1 MPRVLIVDHD
11 PVFSE
16 TLASIVTGL
25 GHQSKQAR
33 TLAEA
38 LAAGR
43 KHDTDIV
50 YVTSQLPDGSGLLA
64 IAQLNA
70 MRGHPE
76 VIVTTDTPTPDGAE
90 KAIRNG
96 AWDYVEK
103 QGTVDRMVLPLIR
116 AIDYRGKRPAR
127 NGAVKLKRDGII
139 GDSAGIKKCLSLVA
153 EAASSDA
160 SALLLGETGVGK
172 EVFARAIHD
181 NSLRATGPFVAVDCA
196 SMSRTLASSILF
208 GHRKGAFTG
217 ADKDREGLVAQAHNG
232 TLFLDE
238 VGELPLTMQK
248 IFLRVLQEHRF
259 RPVGARTEKTS
270 DFRLICATNR
280 NLDEMVARGTFRS
293 DLLFR
298 IRTVVMALP
307 PLRDRSDDL
316 PRLIEHYVKQLC
328 GKYGMPAKGL
338 SPDLLD
344 VAQKYAWPGNV
355 RELIH
360 TLERAVLAA
369 KDTSKIFS
377 RHLPDHIRINIAR
390 AAAGENYQD
399 ESQVPL
405 RKGAFCALQNESD
418 NPYVSRLA
426 SSPKELSAPI
436 TNGMATNSDSAI
448 RIAHPSQSP
457 DNASP
462 HVPFSIDAP
471 ATHEGV
477 GEQTFPP
484 VGTLSSHSS
493 AMPDNTYTQNGTSI
507 DHTTSAKS
515 DTPLADSV
523 ITDTSLNP
531 PFIKPFFEFRDEA
544 FKQYLQNLMQ
554 LSNGKVAAACELS
567 GLSRSYLY
575 DLLKKYSVE
584 K

>member
-1 MPRVLIVDHD
+1 MARVLIIDND
-11 PVFSE
+11 QVFSE

-25 GHQSKQAR
+25 GHRSKQAKS
-33 TLAEA
+33 LNEA
-38 LAAGR
+38 FSSGR

-50 YVTSQLPDGSGLLA
+50 YLNTQLPDGNGLLA

-76 VIVTTDTPTPDGAE
+76 IIVVTGTPTPDGAE

-103 QGTVDRMVLPLIR
+103 QSSVDRMVLPLIR
-116 AIDYRGKRPAR
+116 AIDYRGKRPAK
-127 NGAVKLKRDGII
+127 NGVVKLKRSGII

-172 EVFARAIHD
+172 EVFARAVHE

-208 GHRKGAFTG
+208 GHRKGSFTG
-217 ADKDREGLVAQAHNG
+217 ADKDREGLVAQSNNG

-238 VGELPLTMQK
+238 VGELPLAIQK
-248 IFLRVLQEHRF
+248 FFLRVLQEHRF

-307 PLRDRSDDL
+307 PLRERTDDL

-328 GKYGMPAKGL
+328 GKYGMPAKGI

-344 VAQKYAWPGNV
+344 VAYEYSWPGNV

-369 KDTSKIFS
+369 KDTTKIFS

-390 AAAGENYQD
+390 AAADKMQRED
-399 ESQVPL
+399 KDIPL
-405 RKGAFCALQNESD
+405 HNGAFCTLSEAENSTD
-418 NPYVSRLA
+418 GYTARLA
-426 SSPKELSAPI
+426 TSPMEQTPPI
-436 TNGMATNSDSAI
+436 I
-448 RIAHPSQSP
+448 VRP
-457 DNASP
+457 DNSANTLGIKTSTDTVSEHSNTTRPAPSLAQVDDMAANPISP
-462 HVPFSIDAP
+462 QFDTGQH
-471 ATHEGV
+471 
-477 GEQTFPP
+477 
-484 VGTLSSHSS
+484 
-493 AMPDNTYTQNGTSI
+493 TQN
-507 DHTTSAKS
+507 SANTDKAL
-515 DTPLADSV
+515 PQSV
-523 ITDTSLNP
+523 ITDTLAIPDS
-531 PFIKPFFEFRDEA
+531 ITPFFEFRDEA
-544 FKQYLQNLMQ
+544 FSQYLQNLMA
-554 LSNGKVAAACELS
+554 LADGKVAIACQLS

-575 DLLKKYSVE
+575 DLLKKHSV
-584 K
+584 KK

>member
-1 MPRVLIVDHD
+1 MARVLIIDHD

-25 GHQSKQAR
+25 GHKSKQAAS
-33 TLAEA
+33 LSEA
-38 LAAGR
+38 FASCR

-50 YVTSQLPDGSGLLA
+50 YLNTRLPDGNGLLA

-76 VIVTTDTPTPDGAE
+76 IIVMTGTPTPDGAE

-103 QGTVDRMVLPLIR
+103 QSSVDRMVLPLIR
-116 AIDYRGKRPAR
+116 AIDYRGKRPAK
-127 NGAVKLKRDGII
+127 NGAVKLKRSGII

-172 EVFARAIHD
+172 EVFARAVHE
-181 NSLRATGPFVAVDCA
+181 NSLRADGPFVAVDCA

-217 ADKDREGLVAQAHNG
+217 ADKDREGLVAQANNG

-238 VGELPLTMQK
+238 VGELPLAMQK

-307 PLRDRSDDL
+307 PLRDRADDL

-328 GKYGMPAKGL
+328 GKYGMPAKGI

-344 VAQKYAWPGNV
+344 LAAKYSWPGNV

-369 KDTSKIFS
+369 KDTPKIFS

-390 AAAGENYQD
+390 AAVNKIHQED
-399 ESQVPL
+399 SQIPL
-405 RKGAFCALQNESD
+405 HQGAFCT
-418 NPYVSRLA
+418 
-426 SSPKELSAPI
+426 I
-436 TNGMATNSDSAI
+436 TDAEK
-448 RIAHPSQSP
+448 SP
-457 DNASP
+457 DNYTARLATSP
-462 HVPFSIDAP
+462 V
-471 ATHEGV
+471 
-477 GEQTFPP
+477 EQTLPQTKTP
-484 VGTLSSHSS
+484 VSSSS
-493 AMPDNTYTQNGTSI
+493 AATTTQALSDQTPHAPSQQSGIQPLEANLEASVSSAPSYSENTDNFQHN
-507 DHTTSAKS
+507 SAI
-515 DTPLADSV
+515 ADSASSKPS
-523 ITDTSLNP
+523 IR
-531 PFIKPFFEFRDEA
+531 PFFEFRDEVFA
-544 FKQYLQNLMQ
+544 QYIQNLME
-554 LSNGKVAAACELS
+554 LANGKVATACKMS

-575 DLLKKYSVE
+575 DLLKKYPV
-584 K
+584 KQ

>member
-1 MPRVLIVDHD
+1 MARVLIIDND
-11 PVFSE
+11 QVFSE

-25 GHQSKQAR
+25 GHRSKQAKS
-33 TLAEA
+33 LNEA
-38 LAAGR
+38 FSSGR

-50 YVTSQLPDGSGLLA
+50 YLNTQLPDGNGLLA

-76 VIVTTDTPTPDGAE
+76 IIVVTGTPTPDGAE

-103 QGTVDRMVLPLIR
+103 QSSVDRMVLPLIR
-116 AIDYRGKRPAR
+116 AIDYRGKRPAK
-127 NGAVKLKRDGII
+127 NGVVKLKRSGII

-172 EVFARAIHD
+172 EVFARAVHE
-181 NSLRATGPFVAVDCA
+181 NSLRANGPFVAVDCA

-208 GHRKGAFTG
+208 GHRKGSFTG
-217 ADKDREGLVAQAHNG
+217 ADKDREGLVAQSNNG

-238 VGELPLTMQK
+238 VGELPLAIQK
-248 IFLRVLQEHRF
+248 FFLRVLQEHRF
-259 RPVGARTEKTS
+259 RPVGARTENTS

-307 PLRDRSDDL
+307 PLRDRTDDL

-328 GKYGMPAKGL
+328 GKYGMPAKGI

-344 VAQKYAWPGNV
+344 LAYEYSWPGNV

-369 KDTSKIFS
+369 KDTTKIFS

-390 AAAGENYQD
+390 AAADKMQSE
-399 ESQVPL
+399 EIPL
-405 RKGAFCALQNESD
+405 HKGAFCTLSEAETSADGYTARLATSPREQTPPLIVRPDQSPKAFGIESSTEATDEHNHASPTSSPAQVDNTPASPISPQFDTGHRTHNSENTD
-418 NPYVSRLA
+418 NP
-426 SSPKELSAPI
+426 LS
-436 TNGMATNSDSAI
+436 NSA
-448 RIAHPSQSP
+448 
-457 DNASP
+457 
-462 HVPFSIDAP
+462 
-471 ATHEGV
+471 
-477 GEQTFPP
+477 
-484 VGTLSSHSS
+484 
-493 AMPDNTYTQNGTSI
+493 
-507 DHTTSAKS
+507 
-515 DTPLADSV
+515 
-523 ITDTSLNP
+523 ITDTSVIP
-531 PFIKPFFEFRDEA
+531 DTITPFFEFRDEA
-544 FKQYLQNLMQ
+544 FSQYLQNLMT
-554 LSNGKVAAACELS
+554 LADGKVATACQLS

-575 DLLKKYSVE
+575 DLLKKYSV
-584 K
+584 KK

>member
-1 MPRVLIVDHD
+1 MARVLIIDHD

-25 GHQSKQAR
+25 GHRSKQAKS
-33 TLAEA
+33 LAEA
-38 LAAGR
+38 FASGR

-50 YVTSQLPDGSGLLA
+50 YLNTQLPDGNGLLA

-76 VIVTTDTPTPDGAE
+76 IIVMTGTPTPDGAE

-103 QGTVDRMVLPLIR
+103 QSAIDRMVLPLIR

-127 NGAVKLKRDGII
+127 NGSVKLKRSGII
-139 GDSAGIKKCLSLVA
+139 GNSAGIKKCLSLVA

-172 EVFARAIHD
+172 EVFARAVHE
-181 NSLRATGPFVAVDCA
+181 NSLRANGPFVAVDCA

-208 GHRKGAFTG
+208 GHQKGAFTG
-217 ADKDREGLVAQAHNG
+217 ADKDREGLVAQANNG

-238 VGELPLTMQK
+238 VGELPLAMQK

-280 NLDEMVARGTFRS
+280 NLEEMVARGTFRS

-307 PLRDRSDDL
+307 PLRDRTDDL
-316 PRLIEHYVKQLC
+316 PHLIEHYVKQLC
-328 GKYGMPAKGL
+328 GKYGMPAKGI

-344 VAQKYAWPGNV
+344 LTKEYSWPGNV

-369 KDTSKIFS
+369 KDTPKIFS

-390 AAAGENYQD
+390 AAADKTQQEIKALTENNQI
-399 ESQVPL
+399 PL
-405 RKGAFCALQNESD
+405 HQGASCSINELENATD
-418 NPYVSRLA
+418 NYTARLA
-426 SSPKELSAPI
+426 TSPVEQAPPQSIHTQPSMHASSYANNGLDNRTLTTSRTIPAAGATQRTKEVVI
-436 TNGMATNSDSAI
+436 V
-448 RIAHPSQSP
+448 QSTP
-457 DNASP
+457 R
-462 HVPFSIDAP
+462 F
-471 ATHEGV
+471 
-477 GEQTFPP
+477 
-484 VGTLSSHSS
+484 
-493 AMPDNTYTQNGTSI
+493 GTSNK
-507 DHTTSAKS
+507 TLLSE
-515 DTPLADSV
+515 DTDNNSPTSV
-523 ITDTSLNP
+523 ITDSILPNNT
-531 PFIKPFFEFRDEA
+531 IKPFFEFRDEL
-544 FKQYLQNLMQ
+544 FENYLQHLMT
-554 LSNGKVAAACELS
+554 LAGGKVAIACKLS
-567 GLSRSYLY
+567 GLSKSYLY
-575 DLLKKYSVE
+575 DLLKKYPI
-584 K
+584 KK

>member
-1 MPRVLIVDHD
+1 MARVLIIDHD

-25 GHQSKQAR
+25 GHRSKQAKS
-33 TLAEA
+33 LAEA
-38 LAAGR
+38 FASGR

-50 YVTSQLPDGSGLLA
+50 YLNTQLPDGNGLLA

-76 VIVTTDTPTPDGAE
+76 IIVMTGTPTPDGAE

-103 QGTVDRMVLPLIR
+103 QSAIDRMVLPLIR

-127 NGAVKLKRDGII
+127 NGSVKLKRSGII
-139 GDSAGIKKCLSLVA
+139 GNSAGIKKCLSLVA

-172 EVFARAIHD
+172 EVFARAVHE
-181 NSLRATGPFVAVDCA
+181 NSLRANGPFVAVDCA

-208 GHRKGAFTG
+208 GHQKGAFTG

-238 VGELPLTMQK
+238 VGELPLAMQK

-307 PLRDRSDDL
+307 PLRDRTDDL
-316 PRLIEHYVKQLC
+316 PHLIEHYVKQLC
-328 GKYGMPAKGL
+328 GKYGMPAKGI

-344 VAQKYAWPGNV
+344 LAKEYSWPGNV

-369 KDTSKIFS
+369 KETPKIFS

-390 AAAGENYQD
+390 AAADKTQQEIKALT
-399 ESQVPL
+399 ESNQVPL
-405 RKGAFCALQNESD
+405 HQGASCSISELENAPD
-418 NPYVSRLA
+418 NYTARLA
-426 SSPKELSAPI
+426 TSPVEQTRPSIQGRTPVQASSSNGNPEEERALVAAAETIQADSNTHRTKEVVIVQSSPRFDTRNEIPI
-436 TNGMATNSDSAI
+436 SEITDKIPYISAI
-448 RIAHPSQSP
+448 P
-457 DNASP
+457 DKKN
-462 HVPFSIDAP
+462 
-471 ATHEGV
+471 
-477 GEQTFPP
+477 
-484 VGTLSSHSS
+484 SS
-493 AMPDNTYTQNGTSI
+493 NT
-507 DHTTSAKS
+507 
-515 DTPLADSV
+515 
-523 ITDTSLNP
+523 
-531 PFIKPFFEFRDEA
+531 IKPFFEFRDEI
-544 FKQYLQNLMQ
+544 FENYLQHLMM
-554 LSNGKVAAACELS
+554 LSGGKVATACKLS

-575 DLLKKYSVE
+575 DLLKKYPV
-584 K
+584 KK

>member
-1 MPRVLIVDHD
+1 MARVLIVDND

-16 TLASIVTGL
+16 TLSSIVTGL
-25 GHQSKQAR
+25 GHRSKQVKS
-33 TLAEA
+33 LNEA
-38 LAAGR
+38 FASGR

-50 YVTSQLPDGSGLLA
+50 YLNTQLPDGNGLLA
-64 IAQLNA
+64 IAQFNA

-76 VIVTTDTPTPDGAE
+76 IIVMTGTPTPDGAE

-103 QGTVDRMVLPLIR
+103 QSTVDRMVLPLIR
-116 AIDYRGKRPAR
+116 AIDYRGKRPTK
-127 NGAVKLKRDGII
+127 NGAVKLKRGGII
-139 GDSAGIKKCLSLVA
+139 GNSAGIKKCLSLVA

-172 EVFARAIHD
+172 EVFARAIHE

-217 ADKDREGLVAQAHNG
+217 ADKDREGLVAQANNG

-238 VGELPLTMQK
+238 VGELPLAMQK

-280 NLDEMVARGTFRS
+280 DLDEMVARGTFRS

-307 PLRDRSDDL
+307 PLRDRADDL
-316 PRLIEHYVKQLC
+316 PKLIEHYVKQLC
-328 GKYGMPAKGL
+328 GKYGMPAKGI

-344 VAQKYAWPGNV
+344 IAKKYPWPGNV

-360 TLERAVLAA
+360 TLERAVLAS
-369 KDTSKIFS
+369 KDTPKIFS

-390 AAAGENYQD
+390 AAADRTQRE
-399 ESQVPL
+399 EPPIPL
-405 RKGAFCALQNESD
+405 HKGASCAISD
-418 NPYVSRLA
+418 AEQGLDNYTVRLA
-426 SSPKELSAPI
+426 SSPKEQTRPRLVHPQSPPSLRPNAEPNSVGISNNKVHSSELPRQGEHSLAAPI
-436 TNGMATNSDSAI
+436 SSQSGTEHYRQDSAYPDKKI
-448 RIAHPSQSP
+448 GNSAIA
-457 DNASP
+457 D
-462 HVPFSIDAP
+462 
-471 ATHEGV
+471 
-477 GEQTFPP
+477 
-484 VGTLSSHSS
+484 TLSS
-493 AMPDNTYTQNGTSI
+493 PDS
-507 DHTTSAKS
+507 
-515 DTPLADSV
+515 
-523 ITDTSLNP
+523 
-531 PFIKPFFEFRDEA
+531 IKPFFEFRDEI
-544 FKQYLQNLMQ
+544 FTQYLQNLMT
-554 LSNGKVAAACELS
+554 LADGKVATACKLS

-575 DLLKKYSVE
+575 DLLKKYTV
-584 K
+584 KK

>member
-16 TLASIVTGL
+16 TFGSIVTGL

-38 LAAGR
+38 FAAGR

-50 YVTSQLPDGSGLLA
+50 YVSTQLPDGSGLLA
-64 IAQLNA
+64 IAELNA

-116 AIDYRGKRPAR
+116 AIDYRGKRPAK

-139 GDSAGIKKCLSLVA
+139 GNSAGIKKCLSLVA

-344 VAQKYAWPGNV
+344 VAQKYSWPGNV

-390 AAAGENYQD
+390 AAVGGSHQD
-399 ESQVPL
+399 DIQIPL
-405 RKGAFCALQNESD
+405 RKGAFCALQNDSE

-426 SSPKELSAPI
+426 TSPAELSAPVS
-436 TNGMATNSDSAI
+436 NDMAKNSANTSNTTQ
-448 RIAHPSQSP
+448 PSQPANNTPAQAISP
-457 DNASP
+457 
-462 HVPFSIDAP
+462 IAP
-471 ATHEGV
+471 VAETENS
-477 GEQTFPP
+477 EKNDPTLA
-484 VGTLSSHSS
+484 GTLSSHSP
-493 AMPDNTYTQNGTSI
+493 APPENTYTQSDTHNHEAKSAITDTATSNSTI
-507 DHTTSAKS
+507 ADTTSA
-515 DTPLADSV
+515 
-523 ITDTSLNP
+523 SLS
-531 PFIKPFFEFRDEA
+531 IKPFFEFRDEA
-544 FKQYLQNLMQ
+544 FTHYLQNLMQ
-554 LSNGKVAAACELS
+554 LANGKVAVACELS

-575 DLLKKYSVE
+575 DLLKKYSIG

>member
-1 MPRVLIVDHD
+1 MARVLIIDND

-25 GHQSKQAR
+25 GHRSKQAKS
-33 TLAEA
+33 LAEA
-38 LAAGR
+38 FASGR

-50 YVTSQLPDGSGLLA
+50 YLNTQLPDGNGLLA

-76 VIVTTDTPTPDGAE
+76 IIVMTGTPTPDGAE

-103 QGTVDRMVLPLIR
+103 QSSVDRMVLPLIR
-116 AIDYRGKRPAR
+116 AIDYRGKRPAK
-127 NGAVKLKRDGII
+127 NGAVKLKRSGII

-172 EVFARAIHD
+172 EVFARAVHE
-181 NSLRATGPFVAVDCA
+181 NSLRANGPFVAVDCA

-217 ADKDREGLVAQAHNG
+217 ADKDREGLVAQANNG

-238 VGELPLTMQK
+238 VGELPLAMQK

-307 PLRDRSDDL
+307 PLRDRTDDL

-328 GKYGMPAKGL
+328 GKYGMPAKGI

-344 VAQKYAWPGNV
+344 LAREYSWPGNV

-369 KDTSKIFS
+369 KDTPKIFS

-390 AAAGENYQD
+390 AAVDRTHRE
-399 ESQVPL
+399 EIPL
-405 RKGAFCALQNESD
+405 HKGAFCTLSEAEHSSD
-418 NPYVSRLA
+418 SYTARLA
-426 SSPKELSAPI
+426 TSPVVQTPPQPVQKRTQINPTAVPAEVSSENREYHISKTPMPPNHEGAGTTEIYSHSGTDHKGALSAI
-436 TNGMATNSDSAI
+436 TDKKHNSSAI
-448 RIAHPSQSP
+448 A
-457 DNASP
+457 DM
-462 HVPFSIDAP
+462 
-471 ATHEGV
+471 
-477 GEQTFPP
+477 
-484 VGTLSSHSS
+484 HS
-493 AMPDNTYTQNGTSI
+493 AQ
-507 DHTTSAKS
+507 
-515 DTPLADSV
+515 DTV
-523 ITDTSLNP
+523 Q
-531 PFIKPFFEFRDEA
+531 PFFEFRDEV
-544 FKQYLQNLMQ
+544 FTQYLQNLMR
-554 LSNGKVAAACELS
+554 LSDGKVATACKLS

-575 DLLKKYSVE
+575 DLLKKYSL

>member
-1 MPRVLIVDHD
+1 MARVLIIDND
-11 PVFSE
+11 QVFSE

-25 GHQSKQAR
+25 GHRSKQAKS
-33 TLAEA
+33 LNEA
-38 LAAGR
+38 FSSGR

-50 YVTSQLPDGSGLLA
+50 YLNTQLPDGNGLLA

-76 VIVTTDTPTPDGAE
+76 IIVVTGTPTPDGAE

-103 QGTVDRMVLPLIR
+103 QSSVDRMVLPLIR
-116 AIDYRGKRPAR
+116 AIDYRGKRPAK
-127 NGAVKLKRDGII
+127 NGVVKLKRSGII

-172 EVFARAIHD
+172 EVFARAVHE

-208 GHRKGAFTG
+208 GHRKGSFTG
-217 ADKDREGLVAQAHNG
+217 ADKDREGLVAQSNNG

-238 VGELPLTMQK
+238 VGELPLAIQK
-248 IFLRVLQEHRF
+248 FFLRVLQEHRF

-307 PLRDRSDDL
+307 PLRDRTDDL

-328 GKYGMPAKGL
+328 GKYGMPAKGI

-344 VAQKYAWPGNV
+344 LAYEYSWPGNV

-369 KDTSKIFS
+369 KDTTKIFS

-390 AAAGENYQD
+390 AAADKMQRED
-399 ESQVPL
+399 KDIPL
-405 RKGAFCALQNESD
+405 HKGAFCTLSEAENSTD
-418 NPYVSRLA
+418 GYTARLA
-426 SSPKELSAPI
+426 TSPVEQKPPFMMRPDQPPKAFEIENSTGTVGERSHTPLPISSP
-436 TNGMATNSDSAI
+436 TQTD
-448 RIAHPSQSP
+448 
-457 DNASP
+457 DT
-462 HVPFSIDAP
+462 P
-471 ATHEGV
+471 ATSI
-477 GEQTFPP
+477 
-484 VGTLSSHSS
+484 SSRFDTGHHTHNSVN
-493 AMPDNTYTQNGTSI
+493 ADNL
-507 DHTTSAKS
+507 
-515 DTPLADSV
+515 PLDSV
-523 ITDTSLNP
+523 ITDNTNTP
-531 PFIKPFFEFRDEA
+531 DTITPFFEFRDAA
-544 FKQYLQNLMQ
+544 FSQYLQNLMA
-554 LSNGKVAAACELS
+554 LANGKVAVACQLS

-575 DLLKKYSVE
+575 DLLKKHSV
-584 K
+584 KK

>member
-1 MPRVLIVDHD
+1 MARVLIIDND
-11 PVFSE
+11 QVFSE

-25 GHQSKQAR
+25 GHRSKQAKS
-33 TLAEA
+33 LNEA
-38 LAAGR
+38 FSSGR

-50 YVTSQLPDGSGLLA
+50 YLNTQLPDGNGLLA

-76 VIVTTDTPTPDGAE
+76 IIVVTGTPTPDGAE

-103 QGTVDRMVLPLIR
+103 QSSVDRMVLPLIR
-116 AIDYRGKRPAR
+116 AIDYRGKRPAK
-127 NGAVKLKRDGII
+127 NGVVKLKRSGII

-172 EVFARAIHD
+172 EVFARAVHE

-208 GHRKGAFTG
+208 GHQKGSFTG
-217 ADKDREGLVAQAHNG
+217 ADKDREGLVAQSNNG

-238 VGELPLTMQK
+238 VGELPLAIQK
-248 IFLRVLQEHRF
+248 FFLRVLQEHRF

-307 PLRDRSDDL
+307 PLRDRTDDL

-328 GKYGMPAKGL
+328 GKYGMPAKGI

-344 VAQKYAWPGNV
+344 LAYEYSWPGNV

-369 KDTSKIFS
+369 KDTTKIFS

-390 AAAGENYQD
+390 AAADKMQRED
-399 ESQVPL
+399 KDIPL
-405 RKGAFCALQNESD
+405 HNGAFCTLSEAESSTD
-418 NPYVSRLA
+418 GYTTRLA
-426 SSPKELSAPI
+426 TSPVEQTPPLIVRPDQSPNTFGIKSSTAPVSEHS
-436 TNGMATNSDSAI
+436 NATLPTPSLAQVDDIAATPISSQFDTGHHAQNSVNTDNSTQDSAI
-448 RIAHPSQSP
+448 ADTLATP
-457 DNASP
+457 D
-462 HVPFSIDAP
+462 SI
-471 ATHEGV
+471 T
-477 GEQTFPP
+477 
-484 VGTLSSHSS
+484 
-493 AMPDNTYTQNGTSI
+493 
-507 DHTTSAKS
+507 
-515 DTPLADSV
+515 
-523 ITDTSLNP
+523 
-531 PFIKPFFEFRDEA
+531 PFFEFRDEA
-544 FKQYLQNLMQ
+544 FSQYLQNLMA
-554 LSNGKVAAACELS
+554 LADGKVAIACQLS

-575 DLLKKYSVE
+575 DLLKKYSV
-584 K
+584 KK

>member
-1 MPRVLIVDHD
+1 MARVLIIDHD

-16 TLASIVTGL
+16 TLSSIVTGL
-25 GHQSKQAR
+25 GHRSKQVKS
-33 TLAEA
+33 LAEA
-38 LAAGR
+38 FSCGR

-50 YVTSQLPDGSGLLA
+50 YVNTQLPDGSGLVA

-76 VIVTTDTPTPDGAE
+76 VIVTTNTPTPDGAE
-90 KAIRNG
+90 KAIRSG
-96 AWDYVEK
+96 AWDYVEI
-103 QGTVDRMVLPLIR
+103 QGAVDRMVLPLIR
-116 AIDYRGKRPAR
+116 ALDYRGKRPAK
-127 NGAVKLKRDGII
+127 NGNLKLKRGGII
-139 GDSAGIKKCLSLVA
+139 GDSTGIKKCLSLVA

-172 EVFARAIHD
+172 EVFARAIHE
-181 NSLRATGPFVAVDCA
+181 NSLRENGPFVAVDCA

-238 VGELPLTMQK
+238 VGELPLAMQK

-307 PLRDRSDDL
+307 PLRERADDL

-344 VAQKYAWPGNV
+344 VAKIYSWPGNV

-390 AAAGENYQD
+390 AAAHRPEKV
-399 ESQVPL
+399 EAPVPL
-405 RKGAFCALQNESD
+405 RQGAYCSLTDGSGTAPSTSADAHQAAPPHAKQARQATAHPAGNVAAHQYAPE
-418 NPYVSRLA
+418 NPPLA
-426 SSPKELSAPI
+426 SDMSTAEGHIAENSTNELLANKSY
-436 TNGMATNSDSAI
+436 S
-448 RIAHPSQSP
+448 
-457 DNASP
+457 
-462 HVPFSIDAP
+462 
-471 ATHEGV
+471 
-477 GEQTFPP
+477 
-484 VGTLSSHSS
+484 
-493 AMPDNTYTQNGTSI
+493 QNGTVVQSVHSASTDTMSAI
-507 DHTTSAKS
+507 TDSAKS
-515 DTPLADSV
+515 TTTV
-523 ITDTSLNP
+523 Q
-531 PFIKPFFEFRDEA
+531 PFFEFRDAA
-544 FKQYLQNLMQ
+544 FSQYLTELMQ
-554 LSNGKVAAACELS
+554 QANGKVATACELS

-575 DLLKKYSVE
+575 DLLKKYSVS

>member
-1 MPRVLIVDHD
+1 MARVLIIDND

-25 GHQSKQAR
+25 GHRSKQVKSLR
-33 TLAEA
+33 EA
-38 LAAGR
+38 FISGR
-43 KHDTDIV
+43 KHYTDIV
-50 YVTSQLPDGSGLLA
+50 YLNTQLPDGSGLLA

-76 VIVTTDTPTPDGAE
+76 IIVMTGTPTPDGAE

-103 QGTVDRMVLPLIR
+103 QSSVDRLVLPLIR
-116 AIDYRGKRPAR
+116 AIDYRGKRPTK
-127 NGAVKLKRDGII
+127 NGAVKLKRSGII
-139 GDSAGIKKCLSLVA
+139 GDSAGIKKCLALVA

-172 EVFARAIHD
+172 EVFARAVHE

-208 GHRKGAFTG
+208 GHQKGAFTG
-217 ADKDREGLVAQAHNG
+217 ADKDREGLVAQANNG

-238 VGELPLTMQK
+238 VGELPLAMQK
-248 IFLRVLQEHRF
+248 IFLRVLQEHKF
-259 RPVGARTEKTS
+259 RPVGARTEKIS

-280 NLDEMVARGTFRS
+280 SLDEMVARGTFRS

-307 PLRDRSDDL
+307 PLRERADDL

-328 GKYGMPAKGL
+328 GKYGMPAKGI

-344 VAQKYAWPGNV
+344 LAKEYSWPGNV

-390 AAAGENYQD
+390 AAADKTQRE
-399 ESQVPL
+399 EKQVSEHN
-405 RKGAFCALQNESD
+405 GAFCALSEAENNTENYTAQLATSPVEQES
-418 NPYVSRLA
+418 PRHLPPQFA
-426 SSPKELSAPI
+426 ITTPAP
-436 TNGMATNSDSAI
+436 MVVPRQNSDGRFTSNVQWAEDIPPTSISSQFGTGYQSENSEISDKESANSAI
-448 RIAHPSQSP
+448 EDVQVS
-457 DNASP
+457 
-462 HVPFSIDAP
+462 
-471 ATHEGV
+471 AT
-477 GEQTFPP
+477 
-484 VGTLSSHSS
+484 S
-493 AMPDNTYTQNGTSI
+493 
-507 DHTTSAKS
+507 
-515 DTPLADSV
+515 
-523 ITDTSLNP
+523 
-531 PFIKPFFEFRDEA
+531 IKPFFEFRDEA
-544 FKQYLQNLMQ
+544 FSQYLQNLMA
-554 LSNGKVAAACELS
+554 LSEGKVATACKLS

-575 DLLKKYSVE
+575 DLLKKHSV
-584 K
+584 KK

>member
-1 MPRVLIVDHD
+1 MARVLIIDND
-11 PVFSE
+11 QVFSE
-16 TLASIVTGL
+16 NLASIVTGL
-25 GHQSKQAR
+25 GHRSKQAKS
-33 TLAEA
+33 LNEA
-38 LAAGR
+38 FSSGR

-50 YVTSQLPDGSGLLA
+50 YLNTQLPDGNGLLA

-76 VIVTTDTPTPDGAE
+76 IIVVTGTPTPDGAE

-103 QGTVDRMVLPLIR
+103 QSSVDRMVLPLIR
-116 AIDYRGKRPAR
+116 AIDYRGKRPAK
-127 NGAVKLKRDGII
+127 NGVVKLKRSGII

-172 EVFARAIHD
+172 EVFARAVHE

-208 GHRKGAFTG
+208 GHQKGSFTG
-217 ADKDREGLVAQAHNG
+217 ADKDREGLVAQSNNG

-238 VGELPLTMQK
+238 VGELPLAIQK
-248 IFLRVLQEHRF
+248 FFLRVLQEHRF

-307 PLRDRSDDL
+307 PLRDRTDDL

-328 GKYGMPAKGL
+328 GKYGMPAKGI

-344 VAQKYAWPGNV
+344 LAYEYSWPGNV

-369 KDTSKIFS
+369 KDTTKIFS

-390 AAAGENYQD
+390 AAADKMQRED
-399 ESQVPL
+399 KDIPL
-405 RKGAFCALQNESD
+405 HNGAFCTLSEAESSTD
-418 NPYVSRLA
+418 GYTTRLA
-426 SSPKELSAPI
+426 TSPVEQTPPLIVRPDQSPNTLGIKSSTDTVGDHSNATLPTPSLTQVDDMAATPISPQFDTGHNTQNSAN
-436 TNGMATNSDSAI
+436 TDNSIQDSAI
-448 RIAHPSQSP
+448 ADTLVTP
-457 DNASP
+457 D
-462 HVPFSIDAP
+462 SI
-471 ATHEGV
+471 T
-477 GEQTFPP
+477 
-484 VGTLSSHSS
+484 
-493 AMPDNTYTQNGTSI
+493 
-507 DHTTSAKS
+507 
-515 DTPLADSV
+515 
-523 ITDTSLNP
+523 
-531 PFIKPFFEFRDEA
+531 PFFEFRDEA
-544 FKQYLQNLMQ
+544 FSQYLQNLMA
-554 LSNGKVAAACELS
+554 LADGKVAIACQLS

-575 DLLKKYSVE
+575 DLLKKYSV
-584 K
+584 KK

>member
-1 MPRVLIVDHD
+1 MARVLIIDND
-11 PVFSE
+11 QVFSE

-25 GHQSKQAR
+25 GHRSKQAK
-33 TLAEA
+33 TLNEA
-38 LAAGR
+38 FSSGR
-43 KHDTDIV
+43 KHDTEIV
-50 YVTSQLPDGSGLLA
+50 YLNTQLPDGNGLLA

-76 VIVTTDTPTPDGAE
+76 IIVVTGTPTPDGAE

-103 QGTVDRMVLPLIR
+103 QSSVDRMVLPLIR
-116 AIDYRGKRPAR
+116 AIDYRGKRPTK
-127 NGAVKLKRDGII
+127 NGVVKLKRSGII

-172 EVFARAIHD
+172 EVFARAVHE

-208 GHRKGAFTG
+208 GHRKGSFTG
-217 ADKDREGLVAQAHNG
+217 ADQDREGLVAQSNNG

-238 VGELPLTMQK
+238 VGELPLAIQK
-248 IFLRVLQEHRF
+248 FFLRVLQEHRF

-307 PLRDRSDDL
+307 PLRERTDDL

-328 GKYGMPAKGL
+328 GKYGMPAKGI

-344 VAQKYAWPGNV
+344 LAYKYSWPGNV

-369 KDTSKIFS
+369 KDTTKIFS

-390 AAAGENYQD
+390 AAADKMQRD
-399 ESQVPL
+399 EKEIPL
-405 RKGAFCALQNESD
+405 HKGAFCTLSEAENSTDGYTARFATSPVEQKPPLIVRPNQSANRFVIETSTD
-418 NPYVSRLA
+418 SITEHARATLPTVSPA
-426 SSPKELSAPI
+426 HIDDTSAPLI
-436 TNGMATNSDSAI
+436 
-448 RIAHPSQSP
+448 SP
-457 DNASP
+457 QFDTGYRTQISENA
-462 HVPFSIDAP
+462 D
-471 ATHEGV
+471 T
-477 GEQTFPP
+477 
-484 VGTLSSHSS
+484 SSF
-493 AMPDNTYTQNGTSI
+493 
-507 DHTTSAKS
+507 K
-515 DTPLADSV
+515 SV
-523 ITDTSLNP
+523 IADTVTSSNT
-531 PFIKPFFEFRDEA
+531 ITPFFEFRDNA
-544 FKQYLQNLMQ
+544 FSQYLQNLMT
-554 LSNGKVAAACELS
+554 LADGKVAVACQLS

-575 DLLKKYSVE
+575 DLLKKYSV
-584 K
+584 KK

>member
-1 MPRVLIVDHD
+1 MARVLIIDND
-11 PVFSE
+11 QVFSE

-25 GHQSKQAR
+25 GHRSKQAKS
-33 TLAEA
+33 LNEA
-38 LAAGR
+38 FSSGR

-50 YVTSQLPDGSGLLA
+50 YLNTQLPDGNGLLA

-76 VIVTTDTPTPDGAE
+76 IIVVTGTPTPDGAE

-103 QGTVDRMVLPLIR
+103 QSSVDRMVLPLIR
-116 AIDYRGKRPAR
+116 AIDYRGKRPAK
-127 NGAVKLKRDGII
+127 NGAVKLKRSGII

-172 EVFARAIHD
+172 EVFARAVHE

-208 GHRKGAFTG
+208 GHQKGSFTG
-217 ADKDREGLVAQAHNG
+217 ADKDREGLVAQSNNG

-238 VGELPLTMQK
+238 VGELPLAIQK
-248 IFLRVLQEHRF
+248 FFLRVLQEHRF

-307 PLRDRSDDL
+307 PLRDRTDDL

-328 GKYGMPAKGL
+328 GKYGMPAKGI

-344 VAQKYAWPGNV
+344 LAYEYSWPGNV

-369 KDTSKIFS
+369 KDTTKIFS

-390 AAAGENYQD
+390 AAADKMQRED
-399 ESQVPL
+399 KEIPL
-405 RKGAFCALQNESD
+405 HKGAFCTLSEAENSTD
-418 NPYVSRLA
+418 GYTARLA
-426 SSPKELSAPI
+426 TSPVEQTPPFMMRPDQPPKTFEIENPTGTVGEHSHASLPTSSPA
-436 TNGMATNSDSAI
+436 
-448 RIAHPSQSP
+448 
-457 DNASP
+457 
-462 HVPFSIDAP
+462 
-471 ATHEGV
+471 
-477 GEQTFPP
+477 QT
-484 VGTLSSHSS
+484 
-493 AMPDNTYTQNGTSI
+493 D
-507 DHTTSAKS
+507 
-515 DTPLADSV
+515 DTPTTFISSQFDTGHHAHNSATTDNLPLNSA
-523 ITDTSLNP
+523 ITDTSATP
-531 PFIKPFFEFRDEA
+531 VTITPFFDFRDEA
-544 FKQYLQNLMQ
+544 FSQYLQNLME
-554 LSNGKVAAACELS
+554 LADGKVAVACQLS

-575 DLLKKYSVE
+575 DLLKKYSV
-584 K
+584 KK

>member
-1 MPRVLIVDHD
+1 MARVLIIDND
-11 PVFSE
+11 QVFSE

-25 GHQSKQAR
+25 GHRSKQAKS
-33 TLAEA
+33 LNEA
-38 LAAGR
+38 FSSGR

-50 YVTSQLPDGSGLLA
+50 YLNTQLPDGNGLLA

-76 VIVTTDTPTPDGAE
+76 IIVVTGTPTPDGAE

-103 QGTVDRMVLPLIR
+103 QSSVDRMVLPLIR
-116 AIDYRGKRPAR
+116 AIDYRGKRPAK
-127 NGAVKLKRDGII
+127 NGVVKLKRSGII

-172 EVFARAIHD
+172 EVFARAVHE

-208 GHRKGAFTG
+208 GHRKGSFTG
-217 ADKDREGLVAQAHNG
+217 ADKDREGLVAQSNNG

-238 VGELPLTMQK
+238 VGELPLAIQK
-248 IFLRVLQEHRF
+248 FFLRVLQEHRF

-307 PLRDRSDDL
+307 PLRDRTDDL

-328 GKYGMPAKGL
+328 GKYGMPAKGI

-344 VAQKYAWPGNV
+344 LAYEYSWPGNV

-369 KDTSKIFS
+369 KDTTKIFS

-390 AAAGENYQD
+390 AAADKMQRED
-399 ESQVPL
+399 KDIPL
-405 RKGAFCALQNESD
+405 HKGAFCTLSEAENSTD
-418 NPYVSRLA
+418 GYTARLA
-426 SSPKELSAPI
+426 TSPVEQTPPPMMRPDQPRKTVEIKNTSRTVGEHRNGTLTPSSLAQVDDPAVTTTSPQFDTEQHTHNSANADIFPP
-436 TNGMATNSDSAI
+436 NSAI
-448 RIAHPSQSP
+448 TDI
-457 DNASP
+457 
-462 HVPFSIDAP
+462 
-471 ATHEGV
+471 
-477 GEQTFPP
+477 
-484 VGTLSSHSS
+484 
-493 AMPDNTYTQNGTSI
+493 
-507 DHTTSAKS
+507 HTTPG
-515 DTPLADSV
+515 T
-523 ITDTSLNP
+523 IT
-531 PFIKPFFEFRDEA
+531 PFFDFRDA
-544 FKQYLQNLMQ
+544 VFSQYLQNLMT
-554 LSNGKVAAACELS
+554 LADGKVAVACQLS

-575 DLLKKYSVE
+575 DLLKKYSV
-584 K
+584 KK

>member
-1 MPRVLIVDHD
+1 MARVLIIDHD

-25 GHQSKQAR
+25 GHRSKQAKS
-33 TLAEA
+33 LAEA
-38 LAAGR
+38 FASGR

-50 YVTSQLPDGSGLLA
+50 YLNTQLPDGNGLLA

-76 VIVTTDTPTPDGAE
+76 IIVMTGTPTPDGAE

-103 QGTVDRMVLPLIR
+103 QSAIDRMVLPLIR

-127 NGAVKLKRDGII
+127 NGSVKLKRSGII
-139 GDSAGIKKCLSLVA
+139 GNSAGIKKCLSLVA

-172 EVFARAIHD
+172 EVFARAVHE
-181 NSLRATGPFVAVDCA
+181 NSLRANGPFVAVDCA

-208 GHRKGAFTG
+208 GHQKGAFTG

-238 VGELPLTMQK
+238 VGELPLAMQK

-307 PLRDRSDDL
+307 PLRDRTDDL
-316 PRLIEHYVKQLC
+316 PHLIEHYVKQLC
-328 GKYGMPAKGL
+328 GKYGMPAKGI

-344 VAQKYAWPGNV
+344 LAKEYSWPGNV

-369 KDTSKIFS
+369 KETPKIFS

-390 AAAGENYQD
+390 AAADKTQQEIKALT
-399 ESQVPL
+399 ESNQVPL
-405 RKGAFCALQNESD
+405 HQGASCSIGELENAPD
-418 NPYVSRLA
+418 NYTARLA
-426 SSPKELSAPI
+426 TSPVEQTRPSMQGRTPVHASSSNGNPEEERALVAPAETIQADSNTHRTKEVVIVQSSPRFDTRNEVPI
-436 TNGMATNSDSAI
+436 SEITDKT
-448 RIAHPSQSP
+448 PS
-457 DNASP
+457 
-462 HVPFSIDAP
+462 I
-471 ATHEGV
+471 
-477 GEQTFPP
+477 
-484 VGTLSSHSS
+484 
-493 AMPDNTYTQNGTSI
+493 
-507 DHTTSAKS
+507 
-515 DTPLADSV
+515 SV
-523 ITDTSLNP
+523 IPDKKDSSNT
-531 PFIKPFFEFRDEA
+531 IKPFFEFRDEI
-544 FKQYLQNLMQ
+544 FENYLQHLMM
-554 LSNGKVAAACELS
+554 LSGGKVATACKLS

-575 DLLKKYSVE
+575 DLLKKYPV
-584 K
+584 KK